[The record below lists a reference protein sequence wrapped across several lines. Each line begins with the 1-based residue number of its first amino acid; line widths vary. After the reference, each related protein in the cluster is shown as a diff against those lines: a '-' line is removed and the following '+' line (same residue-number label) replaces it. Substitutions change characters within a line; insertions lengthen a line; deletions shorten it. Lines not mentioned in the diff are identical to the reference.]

1 MSDPSDR
8 PGVFLPGMSWFS
20 EVEAEGRLISRKWK
34 AWWQAS
40 KVKNR
45 KAPSPLGL
53 SPETERGFSRSASAS
68 WPELPG
74 SYPSV
79 LLRIRPRQ
87 HAGPDRREY
96 LPAGIRRGRNL
107 P

>member
-34 AWWQAS
+34 AWRQAS
-40 KVKNR
+40 QVKNR
-45 KAPSPLGL
+45 KAPRPLGL
-53 SPETERGFSRSASAS
+53 SLETERGFSRSASAF

-79 LLRIRPRQ
+79 LLRIRPRR
-87 HAGPDRREY
+87 HAGPDHQECR
-96 LPAGIRRGRNL
+96 PD
-107 P
+107 